1 MKSKQNSR
9 ILLYIIGILT
19 SILFISP
26 FYILIVNAFKTKKEL
41 FGSTLTL
48 PKEWMLDNFK
58 VALNKL
64 SFLWIGK
71 SFSLEGFFGSALF
84 NSMFIT
90 ITSTI
95 LIIIF
100 SSMAAWILV
109 RTKSKVSN
117 LVFYLFIAAMLVPF
131 QAVMLP
137 LVAFMG
143 RLGLQNRLGIVF
155 MYLGF
160 GSSFSIFL
168 YHGFIKGIPVSLE
181 EAARIDGC
189 GPWKVFW
196 KIIFPTLKPIHVTVS
211 ILNII
216 WIWNDFLLP
225 QLMINKK
232 GTQTIPLKMYLFFG
246 GYSKQWHLAMAGLLL
261 AVIPVI
267 IFYFFAQKH
276 IIEGVTAGSEK

>member
-1 MKSKQNSR
+1 MKNKQNSK
-9 ILLYIIGILT
+9 ILLYIVGIIT

-26 FYILIVNAFKTKKEL
+26 FYILIVNAFKTKREL

-48 PKEWMLDNFK
+48 PKNWMLDNFS

-71 SFSLEGFFGSALF
+71 SFTIEGFFGSALF

-90 ITSTI
+90 ITSTV

-109 RTKSKVSN
+109 RTKSKMSN
-117 LVFYLFIAAMLVPF
+117 IVFYMFIAAMLVPF

-143 RLGLQNRLGIVF
+143 RLGLQNRLGIIF

-168 YHGFIKGIPVSLE
+168 YHGFIKGIPISLE

>member
-9 ILLYIIGILT
+9 ILLYIIGVLT

-117 LVFYLFIAAMLVPF
+117 FVFYLFIAAMLVPF